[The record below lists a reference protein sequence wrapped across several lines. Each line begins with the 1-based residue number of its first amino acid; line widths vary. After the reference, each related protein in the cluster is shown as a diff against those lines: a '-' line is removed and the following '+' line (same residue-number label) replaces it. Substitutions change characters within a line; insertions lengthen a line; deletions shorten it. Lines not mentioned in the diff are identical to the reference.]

1 MNKLNTNKENEKAPK
16 EKKVRKPS
24 RLRREITSV
33 ITGEAFAREN
43 IVANLSFMFYLTFL
57 LVAYIG
63 YGYYTSRTSRTIYQ
77 LEAQKRD
84 LQSEI
89 INEQANL
96 NLVSMQSQIADSTML
111 QGLSPSVEPPV
122 KIIVQPTELAVS
134 DD

>member
-1 MNKLNTNKENEKAPK
+1 MNKLNTNKESEKAPK

-43 IVANLSFMFYLTFL
+43 IVANLPFMFYLTFL